1 MGTKP
6 AKHSPVELLTSGIH
20 GTAVTS
26 KRYLPKNY
34 VSRIVSA
41 NPFGLLERNVVI
53 CQSVYQKNRHATS
66 NHRLLGGGICQVD
79 TASQT
84 PVQECHFHCWAKND
98 SAQPR
103 SCVKELTHS
112 HVCDLAEAGE
122 RGFGDQCT
130 EAILFFNGL
139 KQNSRTHRLAHSEN
153 AFGMLLHH

>member
-79 TASQT
+79 TTSKPA
-84 PVQECHFHCWAKND
+84 VQEGQFD
-98 SAQPR
+98 SGSQSHPAQPR
-103 SCVKELTHS
+103 SRMKNLTHA
-112 HVCDLAEAGE
+112 HVCNLLEAGE
-122 RGFGDQCT
+122 R
-130 EAILFFNGL
+130 
-139 KQNSRTHRLAHSEN
+139 
-153 AFGMLLHH
+153 